1 MFFLSLN
8 DVLLLASSSSQ
19 HTAAPTDPQLFPAPR
34 KHFLLLPAETFK
46 HWQIRPLPRP
56 PPELSP
62 AGRKN
67 SKPRRRQR
75 FTDLKREKSEN
86 RSGLKQ
92 TCLLCFWVLCR
103 SPPRRQC
110 SRALKPS
117 STVPVDQKAIP
128 AIPVDF
134 RGLFCNFWI
143 VFDFFILYF
152 LWKYKNVFLY
162 LFWDL
167 IYFEI

>member
-75 FTDLKREKSEN
+75 FTYLKREKSEN

-92 TCLLCFWVLCR
+92 TCLLHFWVFCR
-103 SPPRRQC
+103 SPPARKRRREEAISNPPRPLVLFAVVRVRHQWRQRVEQTRHHC
-110 SRALKPS
+110 SGNSRKPS
-117 STVPVDQKAIP
+117 LQFLESL
-128 AIPVDF
+128 
-134 RGLFCNFWI
+134 G
-143 VFDFFILYF
+143 FIL
-152 LWKYKNVFLY
+152 
-162 LFWDL
+162 
-167 IYFEI
+167 